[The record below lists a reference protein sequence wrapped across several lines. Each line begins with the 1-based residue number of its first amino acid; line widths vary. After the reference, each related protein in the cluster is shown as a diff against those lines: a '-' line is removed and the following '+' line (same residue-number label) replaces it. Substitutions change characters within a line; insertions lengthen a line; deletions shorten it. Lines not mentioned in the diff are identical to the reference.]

1 MHKIG
6 LVPRNQNSYN
16 LENVNN
22 ENHQKNIQINSNSAE
37 SQQQQMGYIVYSQP
51 NTARKNSFG
60 NLKSHNANT
69 SMNQQQLGASYVG
82 LNNQNQQT
90 IINNSLN
97 MSSMIRN
104 GNINQTRQAVNQFIL
119 PVPLK
124 NETLKAQSSL
134 PQLHNNMNIS
144 NSLNNPLNLNQSS
157 INYAQNNKLQNSE
170 VINRSYQQ
178 QGRIRG
184 SKLNQSVSLASL
196 GVGSTKNLGKR
207 SFYHHSNIFN
217 LKHYKNLT
225 SHIIDGTDIDEIK
238 NNQKSILIR
247 EFRYKVDQ
255 YLLFSKYRQEQ
266 AAKEFNS
273 YYAKVQDQLFS
284 SDGQQSHRLFQNGV
298 GSNGNN
304 GGISFFTMN
313 YDDQNQSLSII
324 QPELNKSLLNIDANR
339 FNYSKLSKEEASLIH
354 NINVDIY
361 LEDQLGKQK
370 HAPHKINHVKLQDYI
385 LQKMKSYL
393 SNDTEYDKKIEFV
406 TKEYERILEKIQ
418 TRSFK
423 VKIPFNY
430 EPQMQSFNEYY
441 KVDPSKLKQSQI
453 QLTWQDIE
461 ANVMNQVLE
470 ESKLTDQIEVD
481 NQDDNEQI
489 EESYE
494 EIEIEEQKIDDE
506 DGSYQDQD
514 NINNLKNRDIGSAM
528 RTKRQQSQSKQQQK
542 QIQQSVSAFQER
554 PQVTQVKVV
563 KKKKKKTDKQ
573 DTNPDENQDEKQN
586 SQSSRSP
593 QNRKKKKNDQDK
605 EKSAIEEYIVY
616 RELVPQ
622 QRPPKQNKP
631 QTTQQQVQPVKKQP
645 PVKKVVQPMVGTPKP
660 KVQQIIPPPPTI
672 QNQSPS
678 SRQQQSTESPRQVNQ
693 TVKSSQN
700 SDSEEDVL
708 IFEEEEVPP
717 QQANQQ
723 EIQKQ
728 QTVDIDQNE
737 YEEQKD
743 DEEEEEFVEEE
754 EEEDQQIDQNL
765 EDNNKQNDVEALDMT
780 NSPKPARSKQVTQQQ
795 QLKKQLSKKPSSQS
809 PRAFNQPS
817 PKEKTPSYS
826 NKALRQQASKQVEQ
840 VDQVD
845 SQSENND
852 ENDILEDEEYE
863 KKLIQQQQIPINIQE
878 PKSETPRKKIT
889 KPSKQK
895 PQQQDQTPRSVNVNE
910 SPAQTPQNQTNIQET
925 EFSYFND
932 LRIKKKVGTGL
943 IDELVKTNYLLDF
956 NPLSFKKS
964 RRLPD
969 LPLDL
974 EFKNEEDK
982 QLFDAIFKWQY
993 EVDLEINEL
1002 EETLQKTQKKRGD
1015 DESED
1020 DEDDE
1025 DGPHEKSSVHSS
1037 DITDFGQPD
1046 QDKNSLQNISSG
1058 GISDID

>member
-1 MHKIG
+1 
-6 LVPRNQNSYN
+6 
-16 LENVNN
+16 
-22 ENHQKNIQINSNSAE
+22 
-37 SQQQQMGYIVYSQP
+37 
-51 NTARKNSFG
+51 
-60 NLKSHNANT
+60 
-69 SMNQQQLGASYVG
+69 
-82 LNNQNQQT
+82 
-90 IINNSLN
+90 

-104 GNINQTRQAVNQFIL
+104 GNINQTRHAVNQFIL

-124 NETLKAQSSL
+124 NETLMAQSSL

-144 NSLNNPLNLNQSS
+144 NSINNPLNINQSS
-157 INYAQNNKLQNSE
+157 INNTQNNKLQNSE
-170 VINRSYQQ
+170 IINRSYQQ
-178 QGRIRG
+178 TRIKG
-184 SKLNQSVSLASL
+184 SKLNQSVSLASF

-225 SHIIDGTDIDEIK
+225 SHIIDGTDIDDIK

-266 AAKEFNS
+266 ATKEFNS

-284 SDGQQSHRLFQNGV
+284 QDGYQSHRLFQNGI

-304 GGISFFTMN
+304 AGISFFTMN
-313 YDDQNQSLSII
+313 YEDQNQSLSII
-324 QPELNKSLLNIDANR
+324 QPEMNKSLLNIDANR

-361 LEDQLGKQK
+361 LENQLGKQK
-370 HAPHKINHVKLQDYI
+370 HATHKINHVKLQDFI

-418 TRSFK
+418 SRSFK
-423 VKIPFNY
+423 VKIPDSY

-441 KVDPSKLKQSQI
+441 KVDPSKIKQSQI

-461 ANVMNQVLE
+461 ANIMNQVLE
-470 ESKLTDQIEVD
+470 ESKLTDQIEED
-481 NQDDNEQI
+481 KEDENEQI

-506 DGSYQDQD
+506 DSNYYDQENMD
-514 NINNLKNRDIGSAM
+514 NLKNRNLGSAV
-528 RTKRQQSQSKQQQK
+528 RTKRQQSQIKQQQK
-542 QIQQSVSAFQER
+542 QIQQQGVSQFQER

-573 DTNPDENQDEKQN
+573 DTNPEENQDERQN
-586 SQSSRSP
+586 TQSSKSP
-593 QNRKKKKNDQDK
+593 QNRKKKNDDQER

-616 RELVPQ
+616 RELVPEE
-622 QRPPKQNKP
+622 RPPRQNKQ
-631 QTTQQQVQPVKKQP
+631 QTTQQPVQQVKKQP
-645 PVKKVVQPMVGTPKP
+645 PVKKVVQPVVGTPKP
-660 KVQQIIPPPPTI
+660 KVQQIVPPPPII
-672 QNQSPS
+672 QNQSSS

-693 TVKSSQN
+693 VVKSSQS

-708 IFEEEEVPP
+708 IFEEAPP
-717 QQANQQ
+717 QQTNQQ

-728 QTVDIDQNE
+728 QTVEIE
-737 YEEQKD
+737 YEEEKQ
-743 DEEEEEFVEEE
+743 EEEEVEEE
-754 EEEDQQIDQNL
+754 IVEEEQQIEINL
-765 EDNNKQNDVEALDMT
+765 PGGNKLNNVEALDMT
-780 NSPKPARSKQVTQQQ
+780 NSPKTTRSKQVTQ

-809 PRAFNQPS
+809 PKTFNQPS
-817 PKEKTPSYS
+817 PRQERVPSYS
-826 NKALRQQASKQVEQ
+826 NKAMRKQDSKQPEQ
-840 VDQVD
+840 IDQVE

-852 ENDILEDEEYE
+852 ENDLLDDEEYE
-863 KKLIQQQQIPINIQE
+863 QKLIKQQSIPQVTIQE
-878 PKSETPRKKIT
+878 PKSETPRQKINKT
-889 KPSKQK
+889 TKQK
-895 PQQQDQTPRSVNVNE
+895 VQPPQQDQTPRSVSE
-910 SPAQTPQNQTNIQET
+910 SPANTPQNQVNRQET

-932 LRIKKKVGTGL
+932 LKIKKKVGTGL

-956 NPLSFKKS
+956 NPLSFKKA

-974 EFKNEEDK
+974 EFKSKEDK

-993 EVDLEINEL
+993 EVDLEVNEL
-1002 EETLQKTQKKRGD
+1002 EEKLQSTQKKRGE
-1015 DESED
+1015 DESDE

-1046 QDKNSLQNISSG
+1046 LNKNSLQNISSG

>member
-1 MHKIG
+1 
-6 LVPRNQNSYN
+6 
-16 LENVNN
+16 
-22 ENHQKNIQINSNSAE
+22 
-37 SQQQQMGYIVYSQP
+37 
-51 NTARKNSFG
+51 
-60 NLKSHNANT
+60 
-69 SMNQQQLGASYVG
+69 
-82 LNNQNQQT
+82 
-90 IINNSLN
+90 

-104 GNINQTRQAVNQFIL
+104 GNINQTRQAVNQFVL

-134 PQLHNNMNIS
+134 PHLHNNMNVSI
-144 NSLNNPLNLNQSS
+144 NNPLNLNQSS
-157 INYAQNNKLQNSE
+157 INYTQNNKLQNSE
-170 VINRSYQQ
+170 IINRSYQQ
-178 QGRIRG
+178 SRIKG

-266 AAKEFNS
+266 ATKEFNQ

-284 SDGQQSHRLFQNGV
+284 SDGYQSHRLFQNGV

-324 QPELNKSLLNIDANR
+324 QPEMNKSLLNIDANR

-370 HAPHKINHVKLQDYI
+370 HATHKINHVKLQDYI

-441 KVDPSKLKQSQI
+441 KVDPSKMKQSQI

-461 ANVMNQVLE
+461 TNVMNQVLE
-470 ESKLTDQIEVD
+470 ESKLTDQIEED
-481 NQDDNEQI
+481 KEDENEEI

-494 EIEIEEQKIDDE
+494 EIEEQKIDDE
-506 DGSYQDQD
+506 DANYYDQE
-514 NINNLKNRDIGSAM
+514 NVNNLKNRDVGSAI
-528 RTKRQQSQSKQQQK
+528 RTNRQQSQSRQQQK
-542 QIQQSVSAFQER
+542 QLQSQATSQFQER

-573 DTNPDENQDEKQN
+573 DTNPDENMDEKQN
-586 SQSSRSP
+586 SQSSKSP
-593 QNRKKKKNDQDK
+593 QNRKKKKNDLEK
-605 EKSAIEEYIVY
+605 EKSAIEEYLVY
-616 RELVPQ
+616 RELVPE
-622 QRPPKQNKP
+622 QRPPRQNKQ

-660 KVQQIIPPPPTI
+660 KVQQIVPPPPTI

-678 SRQQQSTESPRQVNQ
+678 ARQPQSTESPRQVNQ
-693 TVKSSQN
+693 VVKSSQS

-708 IFEEEEVPP
+708 IFEEEAPPP
-717 QQANQQ
+717 QQQ

-728 QTVDIDQNE
+728 QTVEIEQNE
-737 YEEQKD
+737 YEEEKQEEYEEVEEI
-743 DEEEEEFVEEE
+743 EEEEQE
-754 EEEDQQIDQNL
+754 QQIAINL
-765 EDNNKQNDVEALDMT
+765 QEDNKLNNVEALDMT
-780 NSPKPARSKQVTQQQ
+780 DSPKTIRSKQVTQ

-809 PRAFNQPS
+809 PRTFNQPS
-817 PKEKTPSYS
+817 PRDQRVPSYS
-826 NKALRQQASKQVEQ
+826 NKAMRKQDSKQPEQ
-840 VDQVD
+840 VDQVE

-863 KKLIQQQQIPINIQE
+863 QKLIQQQSPPKVPIEEI
-878 PKSETPRKKIT
+878 KSETPKKKIT
-889 KPSKQK
+889 NPSKQK
-895 PQQQDQTPRSVNVNE
+895 AQPTQKDQTPRSVNE
-910 SPAQTPQNQTNIQET
+910 SATPQNQVNRQET

-956 NPLSFKKS
+956 NPLSFKKA

-974 EFKNEEDK
+974 EFKNDEDK

-1002 EETLQKTQKKRGD
+1002 EEKLQTNQKKRGD
-1015 DESED
+1015 DDS
-1020 DEDDE
+1020 DEDDDGD

-1046 QDKNSLQNISSG
+1046 QEKRSLQNISSG
-1058 GISDID
+1058 GISDIE